1 MAEASISVAPDQFCC
16 PVCLDLLKEP
26 VALPCGHTYCMA
38 CITDSWNQDD
48 EKGVYSCPQCRQ
60 AFTPRPVLSKNTILA
75 EMVEKLGKTTLQQPA
90 AAPAGPG
97 DVECSVCTGRKRK
110 AVKSCL
116 MCMNSYCQ
124 VHLEQHEN
132 FFKDKK
138 HHLME
143 ATKRLQQ
150 MICKTHDRPLEVFCQ
165 TDQECI
171 CLMCTLDKHQK
182 HKTRPAA
189 AERTDKQK
197 GCGFSQGE
205 FLEENCV
212 ELEKVIMEVQCR
224 ATFHPRSAQA
234 AVDYSERIFTELIHS
249 IERRR
254 SEVTQLIRA
263 QEKAAVSQAEK
274 LLKRLESSIDLL
286 KRRDTELEQL
296 SHTDDHIHFLQNFRP
311 PVLLYVNVLDITV
324 SSQLSFDN
332 IGKSVSLLRGI
343 LEDFCKEEMERISA
357 RASCQLSLDPN
368 TANTHL
374 HLSQK
379 NTVVTYTDKG
389 QLCIAHPDTF
399 KVSPQVLCRESVCG
413 RAYWEVEWS
422 GNCWVGISVSY
433 KSIDRKG
440 VEGEFGCNDQ
450 SWTLRNTNLD
460 LLFTHNSAHSKIMAP
475 LQSSR
480 IGVYVDHS
488 AGTLSF
494 YSVSDTMTLLKRVKT
509 TFTQPLYPG
518 FTVLRGSSVKLCDL
532 TT

>member
-26 VALPCGHTYCMA
+26 VALPCGHTYCMI
-38 CITDSWNQDD
+38 CITDCWNQDD
-48 EKGVYSCPQCRQ
+48 AKGVYSCPQCRQ

-75 EMVEKLGKTTLQQPA
+75 EMVEKLGKTTLQPA
-90 AAPAGPG
+90 ADPAGPG

-143 ATKRLQQ
+143 ATVRLQQ

-171 CLMCTLDKHQK
+171 CMMCMLDKHKK
-182 HKTRPAA
+182 HKTRTAA
-189 AERTDKQK
+189 AERTEKQRQLDKIRKKYNEEIQQSEQK
-197 GCGFSQGE
+197 LQ
-205 FLEENCV
+205 
-212 ELEKVIMEVQCR
+212 ELRKAVDS
-224 ATFHPRSAQA
+224 HKRSAQA

-263 QEKAAVSQAEK
+263 QEKAAVSQAEN

-286 KRRDTELEQL
+286 KRTDTKLEQL
-296 SHTDDHIHFLQNFRP
+296 SHTDDHIHFLQNFGP
-311 PVLLYVNVLDITV
+311 PILPCLNVLGITV

-332 IGKSVSLLRGI
+332 IGKSVSLLRGR
-343 LEDFCKEEMERISA
+343 LEDFCKEEMEQISA
-357 RASCQLSLDPN
+357 GASCQLSLDPN
-368 TANTHL
+368 TANPHL
-374 HLSQK
+374 HLSQRD
-379 NTVVTYTDKG
+379 TVATYTDKG
-389 QLCIAHPDTF
+389 QLCSAHPDRF
-399 KVSPQVLCRESVCG
+399 KVSSQVLCRESVCG

-433 KSIDRKG
+433 KSIDRNG
-440 VEGEFGCNDQ
+440 VEGEFGFNDQ
-450 SWTLRNTNLD
+450 SWTLRKTSLD
-460 LLFTHNSAHSKIMAP
+460 LIFTHNSAHSKIMAP

-480 IGVYVDHS
+480 IGVYVDIS
-488 AGTLSF
+488 TGTLSF

>member
-1 MAEASISVAPDQFCC
+1 MTAFWDS
-16 PVCLDLLKEP
+16 
-26 VALPCGHTYCMA
+26 HTHE
-38 CITDSWNQDD
+38 IH
-48 EKGVYSCPQCRQ
+48 
-60 AFTPRPVLSKNTILA
+60 
-75 EMVEKLGKTTLQQPA
+75 GKPF
-90 AAPAGPG
+90 PAGRIHLRWLA
-97 DVECSVCTGRKRK
+97 GRLEEIRRQYTEEIQQNEQKLQELRK
-110 AVKSCL
+110 AVDS
-116 MCMNSYCQ
+116 
-124 VHLEQHEN
+124 
-132 FFKDKK
+132 
-138 HHLME
+138 
-143 ATKRLQQ
+143 
-150 MICKTHDRPLEVFCQ
+150 
-165 TDQECI
+165 
-171 CLMCTLDKHQK
+171 
-182 HKTRPAA
+182 HK
-189 AERTDKQK
+189 
-197 GCGFSQGE
+197 
-205 FLEENCV
+205 
-212 ELEKVIMEVQCR
+212 
-224 ATFHPRSAQA
+224 RSAQA

-263 QEKAAVSQAEK
+263 QEKAAVNQAEK

-311 PVLLYVNVLDITV
+311 PVLLYVNILNITV

-357 RASCQLSLDPN
+357 RVKYIQITATNNPKTREEFLQSSCQLSLDPN

-374 HLSQK
+374 HLSQR

-389 QLCIAHPDTF
+389 QLCIAHPDRF

-433 KSIDRKG
+433 KSFDRKG
-440 VEGEFGCNDQ
+440 VEGEFGFNDQ

-460 LLFTHNSAHSKIMAP
+460 LLFTHNSAHSKIVAP

-509 TFTQPLYPG
+509 IFTQPLYPG